1 MTHRP
6 ASPARPSRRVATA
19 AVPLLCAALAACGGD
34 GATAGF
40 AGTVDTLPGGTIA
53 SRSPAK
59 GMWGQ
64 GEAWT
69 LVPELT
75 IGAEDGDGADVFGQV
90 AALEMDARGRIY
102 VVEGQAHEVRVF
114 DAAGRHVRTLGRKGG
129 GPGEFDQPAAAFW
142 KDGHLW
148 VVDQGNARFTVFDT
162 AGTLVATHRRGT
174 GGFMW
179 FPWPGRV
186 DRQGRIHDLLP
197 LPTQGD
203 FRTGLARLDTAFAA
217 ADTFVIPESK
227 GNYFELVRGRGRTR
241 TTVPFTPSRTV
252 QLDRDGNVW
261 TADDGTYRLSLVSFD
276 GDTLRTVEKEHTPV
290 PVTGEE
296 RDSALA
302 RLKWFRDQGGTV
314 DASRIPG
321 TKPAFGTVYPDENG
335 YLWVA
340 PQRAGEGARLAFDVF
355 DPDGRYLGLV
365 EPPVDL
371 QPFALLI
378 RGDVMLALVDDEMD
392 IPRVI
397 RLRIQKGKAAAP
409 DA

>member
-6 ASPARPSRRVATA
+6 ASPVPPSRRRATA

-59 GMWGQ
+59 GMWGE

-90 AALEMDARGRIY
+90 TALEMDARGRIY

-142 KDGHLW
+142 KDGDLW

-197 LPTQGD
+197 LPQRQD
-203 FRTGLARLDTAFAA
+203 VRVGLARLDTAFQA
-217 ADTFVIPESK
+217 ADTFAVPQGEGS
-227 GNYFELVRGRGRTR
+227 YFELAQGRGHIRVS
-241 TTVPFTPSRTV
+241 VPFSPEVRA
-252 QLDRDGNVW
+252 QLDRDGRVW
-261 TADDGTYRLSLVSFD
+261 MGSTGTYRLALVDFD
-276 GDTLRTVEKEHTPV
+276 GDTIRTVEKEHTPV
-290 PVTGEE
+290 PVSGAE
-296 RDSALA
+296 RDTAVA
-302 RLKWFRDQGGTV
+302 RLKWFRDQGGKV
-314 DASRIPG
+314 DAGRIPG
-321 TKPAFGTVYPDENG
+321 TKPAFGTVYPDDNG

-340 PQRAGEGARLAFDVF
+340 PQRAGAGARLAFDVF
-355 DPDGRYLGLV
+355 DPDGRYLGFV
-365 EPPVDL
+365 EPPLDVN
-371 QPFALLI
+371 PYALLV
-378 RGDVMLALVDDEMD
+378 RGDVMLAVVADEMD
-392 IPRVI
+392 VPRVV
-397 RLRIQKGKAAAP
+397 RFRIQMGKAAQGS
-409 DA
+409 